1 MRVKV
6 TTGTVTH
13 CIKVARLGGSQMIT
27 FALGILLGAGCLAV
41 YNEMYTR
48 WLYADVKRRAKQQGI
63 SDRQMKDA
71 LVWATKEE
79 IEANLIGK

>member
-1 MRVKV
+1 
-6 TTGTVTH
+6 
-13 CIKVARLGGSQMIT
+13 MIP
-27 FALGILLGAGCLAV
+27 FAFGALLGAGCLAV

-63 SDRQMKDA
+63 TDRQMRDA